1 MSKRTLF
8 DESIL
13 YFITTVKCMD
23 KNKIRKILE
32 ENGYQITLEKRYR
45 KYAWRFKLSIGSSVY
60 CGDTG
65 SCWAQGK
72 QKRLLEDLINYL
84 YVPEK
89 NNKVFVV
96 YGHDENA
103 KNELIELLHLW
114 NIEPVL
120 ISDQPYEGRT
130 IIEQLEKYI
139 PQANYGIVL
148 ATPDDMGFR
157 ANHKE
162 EIKYR
167 ARQNVILELGMLFS
181 KFGRSRVAIIKKE
194 MSDFENPSDINGV
207 LYIQYITS
215 IFEIK
220 AKLSKELNKHGYQ
233 IEEE

>member
-1 MSKRTLF
+1 M
-8 DESIL
+8 
-13 YFITTVKCMD
+13 
-23 KNKIRKILE
+23 
-32 ENGYQITLEKRYR
+32 
-45 KYAWRFKLSIGSSVY
+45 
-60 CGDTG
+60 
-65 SCWAQGK
+65 
-72 QKRLLEDLINYL
+72 
-84 YVPEK
+84 
-89 NNKVFVV
+89 
-96 YGHDENA
+96 
-103 KNELIELLHLW
+103 
-114 NIEPVL
+114 

-181 KFGRSRVAIIKKE
+181 KFGRSRVAIIKKK

-207 LYIQYITS
+207 LYIEYITS

-220 AKLSKELNKHGYQ
+220 AILSKELNKHGYQ
-233 IEEE
+233 IEKE